1 MSVQIC
7 EGVWRNRTGQR
18 VLITRCEPVGGQQWT
33 DGFECYSDDGRY
45 YQSQREDS
53 QDLVAFVGL
62 LPVSRPAETESTTAV
77 AGSVSDD
84 PGRIIYELKEQL
96 KAANAMIDG
105 LRTELQQTQAWR
117 TAATDAHSQS
127 EALRIEQATEIDK
140 LKAEWRSEFTAA
152 QQLRSEVQQLER
164 LLDEA
169 RDYLRVLEADGTAMD
184 HHCEGMKA
192 AYLAVI
198 KTLAGV
204 RA

>member
-1 MSVQIC
+1 MSETQ
-7 EGVWRNRTGQR
+7 TG
-18 VLITRCEPVGGQQWT
+18 G
-33 DGFECYSDDGRY
+33 
-45 YQSQREDS
+45 
-53 QDLVAFVGL
+53 
-62 LPVSRPAETESTTAV
+62 
-77 AGSVSDD
+77 VSDD
-84 PGRIIYELKEQL
+84 PGRIIYDVEEAL
-96 KAANAMIDG
+96 KAANAMIDR
-105 LRTELQQTQAWR
+105 LRAELQQTQAWR

-152 QQLRSEVQQLER
+152 QQLRSEVAQLEL
-164 LLDEA
+164 LLDDA
-169 RDYLRVLEADGTAMD
+169 RENLRTLEADGTAMD